1 MDYFYKPPLQR
12 EDEWQALEDNYISC
26 LVQKSMSDFKNL
38 NAPINRC
45 KMDSVSNIFERG
57 DLSDLGG
64 RALVLSG
71 EEFWGNIRV
80 ENGWRFQKCIIRIG
94 LMLILRGIR

>member
-45 KMDSVSNIFERG
+45 KMDSVSNIVGKGRFKRFGCESFGFERREVWR
-57 DLSDLGG
+57 SYSG
-64 RALVLSG
+64 RKWLEVPKVY
-71 EEFWGNIRV
+71 N
-80 ENGWRFQKCIIRIG
+80 
-94 LMLILRGIR
+94 